1 MTKYFV
7 VAATAVVLLFAAH
20 AGLPQEMSPVFDGT
34 SLAGWHTVGGAQWRV
49 ENGAIVGTV
58 HNGAEG
64 WLVMDSVYGPAELT
78 ASFECNHCQPS
89 VLVRSEKTGD
99 TTSGFNLALSGK
111 DVGSV
116 SRVTLD
122 GQGKIVSS
130 TALPVF
136 GGEAANV
143 AVPPN
148 FLITGSCLPIPCPGI
163 TDAHGGGVGTPGIVG
178 QQSKA
183 ALLASGVNEL
193 HVTMSDEIVN
203 GSLNHVALPGAAM
216 DTTHHPYGQ
225 IALHIA
231 GPDGAEIRIT
241 HIALQN
247 NTVRAA
253 GLASEVTSPNYR
265 KQLLTDLFYA
275 EGTGVGDINHS
286 GHQDIVAGPF
296 WYEGPDFKNAHEIYP
311 PAPID
316 VAGSPEYPGGP
327 PVPQYGSIT
336 HGSYPPSFMS
346 WVYDFNHDGYPDILS
361 IMSFGPRP
369 TFQAQLF
376 VNPKGQNRHW
386 TNYQVVPLITNES
399 NQFVDLF
406 HNGKRVLTGMV
417 ATRGDWS
424 DAQVGYWQPDD
435 SDVTKPWKFVAI
447 SEKGLWSGHGMGEG
461 DILGN
466 GRLDVVTPTGWWE
479 QPANPTPG
487 VLWKYHPAR
496 LGNGGA
502 DLYVYDVNG
511 DGLMDVVTSLWGHGP
526 GLSWFEQQKD
536 AQGNITWKEHL
547 IMGDP
552 TTPMADRTS
561 WGETDKSV
569 AFTEL
574 HSMSFVDMDGDG
586 LPDIITGKRWY
597 SHGYHYDMENDI
609 TDPPVIYIFHLK
621 RTADHQVQ
629 WVPEMVTNAYDDAI
643 RLTVSDVNGDG
654 KPDIVSAGRKGTVI
668 FYNQGGGAQVSQTS
682 APAQ

>member
-1 MTKYFV
+1 MAY
-7 VAATAVVLLFAAH
+7 
-20 AGLPQEMSPVFDGT
+20 
-34 SLAGWHTVGGAQWRV
+34 
-49 ENGAIVGTV
+49 
-58 HNGAEG
+58 
-64 WLVMDSVYGPAELT
+64 
-78 ASFECNHCQPS
+78 
-89 VLVRSEKTGD
+89 
-99 TTSGFNLALSGK
+99 
-111 DVGSV
+111 
-116 SRVTLD
+116 
-122 GQGKIVSS
+122 GKIVSS

-143 AVPPN
+143 VVPPN
-148 FLITGSCLPIPCPGI
+148 FLMTGSCLPIPCPGI
-163 TDAHGGGVGTPGIVG
+163 TDAHGGGVGSPGIVG
-178 QQSKA
+178 QHSKA

-203 GSLNHVALPGAAM
+203 GSLNHIPLPGAAM
-216 DTTHHPYGQ
+216 ETSQHPYGQ
-225 IALHIA
+225 IAVHIA
-231 GPDGAEIRIT
+231 GPDGAVIRIT

-247 NTVRAA
+247 NTVRVA
-253 GLASEVTSPNYR
+253 GLATEVTSPNYN

-275 EGTGVGDINHS
+275 EGTAVGDINHS

-296 WYEGPDFKNAHEIYP
+296 WYEGPDFENAHEIYP
-311 PAPID
+311 PARIA
-316 VAGSPEYPGGP
+316 VAGAPEYPGGP

-336 HGSYPPSFMS
+336 HGSYPPTFMS
-346 WVYDFNHDGYPDILS
+346 WVYDFNHDGYPDVLS

-376 VNPKGQNRHW
+376 VNPKGAESSLDQLSGGSAHHQRIEP
-386 TNYQVVPLITNES
+386 VCRPLPRWEEGA
-399 NQFVDLF
+399 DRD
-406 HNGKRVLTGMV
+406 G
-417 ATRGDWS
+417 GDAW
-424 DAQVGYWQPDD
+424 
-435 SDVTKPWKFVAI
+435 
-447 SEKGLWSGHGMGEG
+447 GLVRRAGRLLAAGRFGCDETVEICCDFGEGAWSGHGMGEG

-511 DGLMDVVTSLWGHGP
+511 DGLIDVVTSLWAHGP

-552 TTPMADRTS
+552 DTPMADRTG
-561 WGETDKSV
+561 WAETDKSV

-668 FYNQGGGAQVSQTS
+668 FFNQGGGAQVSQTS